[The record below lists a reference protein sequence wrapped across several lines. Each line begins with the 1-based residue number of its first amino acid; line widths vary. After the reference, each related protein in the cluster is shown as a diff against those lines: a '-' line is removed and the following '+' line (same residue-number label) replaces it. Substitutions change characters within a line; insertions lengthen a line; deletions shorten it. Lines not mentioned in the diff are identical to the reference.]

1 MLPCFISNI
10 DGNLNGYVKGIETM
24 WLEIG
29 NEKAGHIFKSHKG
42 WKLVMLRSNT
52 TLTRSRLDGVDLHS
66 LISCSFTT
74 FFRHWSRTPKVA
86 LLLSLPINHLLKNPF
101 LPYDSLDSSD
111 GGQNNCWGLELQY
124 LRETLCSRSQKASG
138 RTLSED
144 LSPVLT
150 SSSSK
155 KRLSS

>member
-1 MLPCFISNI
+1 VLPCFISNI

-66 LISCSFTT
+66 LIS
-74 FFRHWSRTPKVA
+74 
-86 LLLSLPINHLLKNPF
+86 
-101 LPYDSLDSSD
+101 
-111 GGQNNCWGLELQY
+111 
-124 LRETLCSRSQKASG
+124 
-138 RTLSED
+138 
-144 LSPVLT
+144 
-150 SSSSK
+150 
-155 KRLSS
+155 